1 MPFTLTTA
9 VVIASRFEYH
19 GARFKLLSS
28 FSSSKGSAKSPV
40 PSTVSFPFSS
50 ITHVMSF
57 PSSLYSPCAISVS
70 ENASLFSASFTLTSS
85 VAVSVSVSVS
95 VSVMF
100 SVTVSVSSVTL
111 SISVSVSVSVVFSVT
126 VSVFST
132 VSVSL
137 SDTVSVS
144 VIVSDVVVPV
154 CSSVSFSAG
163 RSSSDDDASV
173 SAVCVSACPG
183 SAVCVSACP
192 GSAVCVSVF
201 PTEVVSSTLPS
212 TMVLSISALFPTLV
226 SRCISSVCCS
236 VSCISVMISV
246 SSFSSA
252 ASAVDGI
259 SEHISPALS
268 SRQSAVLMYCFLLR
282 IQFSSFLSLWRL
294 SNHQSSPFHNV
305 GAVSP

>member
-95 VSVMF
+95 ISVMF
-100 SVTVSVSSVTL
+100 SVSSITL
-111 SISVSVSVSVVFSVT
+111 SISVSVSVSVMFSVT

-212 TMVLSISALFPTLV
+212 TMVLSISALFPALV

-259 SEHISPALS
+259 SEHTSPALS

>member
-95 VSVMF
+95 VSV
-100 SVTVSVSSVTL
+100 
-111 SISVSVSVSVVFSVT
+111 VFSVT

-173 SAVCVSACPG
+173 